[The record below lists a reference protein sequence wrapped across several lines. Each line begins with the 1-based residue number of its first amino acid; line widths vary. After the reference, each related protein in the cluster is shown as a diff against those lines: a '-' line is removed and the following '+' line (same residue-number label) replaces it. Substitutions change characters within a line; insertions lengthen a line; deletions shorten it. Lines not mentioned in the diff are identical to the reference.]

1 LSDILVIDDDDLLR
15 RFIVVILEKRKY
27 RVQSTETGEAGI
39 KLAAGSVF
47 DLVITDMGLPGVS
60 GLETVKQIRHDS
72 RDIKILAISGSGSR
86 NGGDLDDALRAGA
99 DAALAKPFAPMEF
112 LDLVARLVQSSSQG

>member
-1 LSDILVIDDDDLLR
+1 VSGCHHGQL
-15 RFIVVILEKRKY
+15 
-27 RVQSTETGEAGI
+27 ETGEAGI
-39 KLAAGSVF
+39 KLAAGWVF
-47 DLVITDMGLPGVS
+47 DLIITDMGLPGVS
-60 GLETVKQIRHDS
+60 GLETIRQIRHDS
-72 RDIKILAISGSGSR
+72 RDVKILAISGSGSS